1 LKRYSLISLL
11 IVLACRPSLKE
22 VRQENVSFAGAD
34 GQPYRAI
41 LYTHMDRSMEG
52 GVIVCPA
59 RAAEAGRWSATAMRM
74 TWQHYAVLH
83 QVQTAAGDSIV
94 GLQQGALAIQAGQAF
109 LRQRFPK
116 LKWGVVGSGAAAWSG
131 VRAGVLDTTLAAAVL
146 MAPSWPAP
154 VDEKELSLWQGRP
167 LLLIAP
173 QHDPRQ
179 PAHAIEAFY
188 QTVPDPKKM
197 VWLATDR
204 SDAGL
209 LDTHFEPIVRRVSVL
224 LFDRWLR
231 GKN

>member
-1 LKRYSLISLL
+1 LKRYSIISLL

-22 VRQENVSFAGAD
+22 VRQETVRFAGAD
-34 GQPYRAI
+34 GQQYRAL
-41 LYTHMDRSMEG
+41 LYSHINRTMEG
-52 GVIVCPA
+52 GVIVCPG
-59 RAAEAGRWSATAMRM
+59 RAAEAGRWKSTAMRM

-83 QVQTAAGDSIV
+83 QVQTAAGDSIID
-94 GLQQGALAIQAGQAF
+94 LPQGALAVQAGHAF
-109 LRQRFPK
+109 LRERFPK
-116 LKWGVVGSGAAAWSG
+116 LKFGVVGSGAAAWSG

-146 MAPSWPAP
+146 LAPSWPAP
-154 VDEKELSLWQGRP
+154 VDEQELLLWQGRP

-173 QHDPRQ
+173 QHDPQ
-179 PAHAIEAFY
+179 HPAHAIEAFY
-188 QTVPDPKKM
+188 QTVADPKKM